1 MSIEMPTHPTAFVS
15 YSWDDDVHKEWV
27 KALATRLRRDA
38 VDVRLDQWH
47 SVPGT
52 QLPHFME
59 SEIRQNDFVIIV
71 CTPKYKVKSDDR
83 TGGVGYEGDI
93 MTAEVFTNQN
103 HLKFI
108 PVLARGTWTEA
119 SPAWLDGKHYI
130 DLSESSREVGYR
142 ELLET
147 LLRMRPEAPPLGPLP
162 AGYGSPASRNQVQE
176 NPARRATN
184 FYQYAIGR
192 FSTVVQEGHLD
203 ITGLGF
209 LDVVLVLD
217 GISDRKWYNDDRF
230 VSALIMA
237 YPNPSLSASYIWK
250 VYQGDDPKLRP
261 YTIGTTYEQLLF
273 MAPPWYT
280 QWAYA
285 DFMIFDPDGSFFV
298 RKAFPDDVW
307 KDYKESKGQ
316 FLEPVF
322 QLMLISEAFVIGSKY
337 AQALGYGTETNMLFW
352 IRCSGLRGRL
362 LKGRLNGN
370 LRMDYYGA
378 GSCRDDQVQLDVV
391 LPINPSIEENIQ
403 KTTEVIQRLA
413 RAFGGYRFPEAVI
426 RDRVTRHL
434 AQLR

>member
-1 MSIEMPTHPTAFVS
+1 
-15 YSWDDDVHKEWV
+15 
-27 KALATRLRRDA
+27 
-38 VDVRLDQWH
+38 
-47 SVPGT
+47 
-52 QLPHFME
+52 
-59 SEIRQNDFVIIV
+59 
-71 CTPKYKVKSDDR
+71 
-83 TGGVGYEGDI
+83 
-93 MTAEVFTNQN
+93 MTAEVFTTQN

-119 SPAWLDGKHYI
+119 APPWLVGTQYI
-130 DLSESSREVGYR
+130 DLSEPSRYEGGYK

-147 LLRMRPEAPPLGPLP
+147 LLGTRPQAPPLGPLP
-162 AGYGSPASRNQVQE
+162 SGYRSTSSTSQVRESSAEQ
-176 NPARRATN
+176 ATN

-192 FSTVVQEGHLD
+192 FSTVVQEEQLD

-209 LDVVLVLD
+209 LDIVLVLD
-217 GISDRKWYNDDRF
+217 GTSDRKWYNDDRF
-230 VSALIMA
+230 ISALIEA
-237 YPNPSLSASYIWK
+237 YPNPSLSASYVLK

-273 MAPPWYT
+273 MAPHWYT
-280 QWAYA
+280 HWAYA

-352 IRCSGLRGRL
+352 IRSSGLRGRL
-362 LKGRLNGN
+362 LKGRLLMNGN

-378 GSCRDDQVQLDVV
+378 GSCRDNQVQLDVT
-391 LPINPSIEENIQ
+391 LPINPSIEEIIQ
-403 KTTEVIQRLA
+403 KTTEAIQRLA

-426 RDRVTRHL
+426 RDQVTRNL